1 MGKQQENPRLP
12 QPKPT
17 PPQPQQP
24 TREKGG
30 QERGVP
36 RPPKTS

>member
-1 MGKQQENPRLP
+1 MGKQQENPRPP
-12 QPKPT
+12 QPKPS
-17 PPQPQQP
+17 PPPPQP